1 MSELYDDYDNEYDD
15 VEVEVEVDDDV
26 DVDDGVDDVDDDV
39 DNVDDIEE
47 DDEEEHEDEEEHDIE
62 DTDIDE
68 DDDIDDDNII
78 SNIKDHYV
86 FDISDKK
93 TSNGS
98 TISSRNSHKIFP
110 NITKYEKALIIS
122 YRCQQ
127 LAEGAKPYINI
138 GNLIDVI
145 DIAEKEFLDDKIPMN
160 IIRHLPLKGGEY
172 IKEVYNI
179 GELINL

>member
-15 VEVEVEVDDDV
+15 VDDDV
-26 DVDDGVDDVDDDV
+26 DVDDGVDDVDDDDV
-39 DNVDDIEE
+39 DNVDDIEDDEDVEEEEE
-47 DDEEEHEDEEEHDIE
+47 DDDEHDIE
-62 DTDIDE
+62 DTDID
-68 DDDIDDDNII
+68 DDDIDDDNVI

-86 FDISDKK
+86 FGISDKK
-93 TSNGS
+93 SSNGS

-110 NITKYEKALIIS
+110 SITKYEKALIIS

-179 GELINL
+179 SELINL